1 MGYCKMNRSPKK
13 TWHIQRHDPDHVDM
27 LARSCGC
34 HPIVAGILINRAIT
48 DPKEATD
55 FLNPSLANLRSPF
68 LMKNMAE
75 AVERIVTAVEKE
87 EKILIFGDYDVDGV
101 TGTTLLLE
109 FLLTMGADVSFYLP
123 DRFREG
129 YGLNRD
135 YILQGAVPDNVR
147 LLITVDC
154 GISSVEAVRAA
165 NDHNIDVI
173 VTDHHEIPEVLP
185 DAFAILNPKQADCS
199 FPFRMFAG
207 VGVVFC
213 LVLALRKHLRDKG
226 FWINRSEPNLKNVCD
241 LVALGTVA
249 DIVPILEENRILVQA
264 GLEILTSRIRPGLNA
279 LQEVSGLSNVDL
291 NTWDIA
297 FKLAPRINAAGRLVK
312 ANVGVEL
319 LTAPDR
325 GAALPVARF
334 LNETNSRRQR
344 IEKDTLDEAIRLI
357 DSNPDLLR
365 QRSLVLCGEGWN
377 EGVIGIVASKLVGR
391 YYRPVVLIS
400 VKNGTGKGSAR
411 SISGF
416 NLYEGLKECAEYLD
430 RFGGHKA
437 AAGLSLPSEN
447 ISDFA
452 GRFERVVCTNTTEQ
466 DFIPKIEIDRMV
478 RFDEIDTD
486 LMNQIERLAPFGTGN
501 PEPFFAA
508 EDVRIIESSVV
519 GGSHV
524 RMNLQQGNH
533 LSRSIQAIM
542 FNGAAMWP
550 LPDKFQR
557 IAFNLRWNRWQNKK
571 TLQMIIREA
580 E

>member
-1 MGYCKMNRSPKK
+1 MGCCTVGKSPKK
-13 TWHIQRHDPDHVDM
+13 TWRFQRHDPDHVDM

-34 HPIVAGILINRAIT
+34 HPIVAGILINRGIT
-48 DPKEATD
+48 DPKEAID
-55 FLNPSLANLRSPF
+55 FLNPSLANIRSPF
-68 LMKNMAE
+68 LMKNMAR
-75 AVERIVTAVEKE
+75 AVERIVTAVEKQ

-109 FLLTMGADVSFYLP
+109 FLLTVGADVSFYLP

-135 YILQGAVPDNVR
+135 YILQRAVPDNVR
-147 LLITVDC
+147 LIITVDC

-213 LVLALRKHLRDKG
+213 LVLALRKYLRDKG
-226 FWINRSEPNLKNVCD
+226 FWVNRSEPNLKNVCD

-264 GLEILTSRIRPGLNA
+264 GLEILASRIRPGLNA

-297 FKLAPRINAAGRLVK
+297 FKLAPRINAAGRLVN

-319 LTAPDR
+319 LTASNR

-334 LNETNSRRQR
+334 LNDTNGRRQR

-400 VKNGTGKGSAR
+400 VKNGAGKGSAR

-416 NLYEGLKECAEYLD
+416 NLYEGLKECAEHLD
-430 RFGGHKA
+430 KFGGHEA
-437 AAGLSLPSEN
+437 AAGLSLPSES

-452 GRFERVVCTNTTEQ
+452 GRFEHVVCANTTEQ

-486 LMNQIERLAPFGTGN
+486 LMNQIERLAPFGAGN

-508 EDVRIIESSVV
+508 EDVKIIEFSIV

-524 RMNLQQGNH
+524 RMKLQQGNS
-533 LSRSIQAIM
+533 LSRSIRAIQ
-542 FNGAAMWP
+542 FNGTSMLP
-550 LPDKFQR
+550 LPEKFER

-571 TLQMIIREA
+571 TLQMIIRET